1 MGKKMWTVCSSHD
14 WGLFPG
20 ESKAVEDVNLSTK
33 VICKD
38 YAQ

>member
-1 MGKKMWTVCSSHD
+1 MGRKTWTVCSIHD

-20 ESKAVEDVNLSTK
+20 ESKAVEDVNLSAK
-33 VICKD
+33 VIWEV